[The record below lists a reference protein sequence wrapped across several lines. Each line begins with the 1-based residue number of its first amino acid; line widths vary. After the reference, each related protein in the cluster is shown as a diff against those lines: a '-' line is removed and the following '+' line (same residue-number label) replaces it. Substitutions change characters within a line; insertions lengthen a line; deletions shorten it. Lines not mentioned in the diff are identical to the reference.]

1 MCKNTSAYGLKI
13 AIIDRTFKRMMDKWA
28 SDMELTFAQIRVL
41 KEISDMEEEGITE
54 INQKDLEKF
63 EKVSHPTMTGIIK
76 RLESKG
82 FVKCCPSEIDKRL
95 KKISC
100 TDKSKNMFKKLDA
113 KDYEVFYDMCK
124 GFSQEEIET
133 LNSFFDRM
141 IANISQDKFDL

>member
-1 MCKNTSAYGLKI
+1 MEEELSYGLKI

-28 SDMELTFAQIRVL
+28 SDMGLTFAQIRVL
-41 KEISDMEEEGITE
+41 KEISEMEEQGISE
-54 INQKDLEKF
+54 INQKDLERF

-100 TDKSKNMFKKLDA
+100 TDQSKNMFKKLDA
-113 KDYEVFYDMCK
+113 KDYQVFHEMCK
-124 GFSQEEIET
+124 GFSQEEIT
-133 LNSFFDRM
+133 MLNSFFDRM
-141 IANISQDKFDL
+141 IANISQDKIDL